1 MHTKPSIQ
9 NPQYVQLPQSGFTNG
24 SGCTAQLLAL
34 GEGPGCSSQPS
45 QWVPMVKGSLRKCGG
60 KQFNRDIHCL
70 FVSSASPLFFP
81 SLFLPWFGK
90 AATEWRL
97 GLDCTGCWLTVSH
110 CRCHLLHWLTRVGAY
125 TLEGLQGTQDAPSC
139 CLWQAAHW
147 DAQRRAAPSSCP
159 QQGQWWYR
167 SFQRLSW
174 NNNCHLRSQK

>member
-70 FVSSASPLFFP
+70 FVSSASPFFFP
-81 SLFLPWFGK
+81 SLFILDLVK
-90 AATEWRL
+90 LRL
-97 GLDCTGCWLTVSH
+97 NGGWGWTALS
-110 CRCHLLHWLTRVGAY
+110 VG
-125 TLEGLQGTQDAPSC
+125 
-139 CLWQAAHW
+139 
-147 DAQRRAAPSSCP
+147 
-159 QQGQWWYR
+159 
-167 SFQRLSW
+167 
-174 NNNCHLRSQK
+174 